1 MSMELFDAVELY
13 TVSLDILDAV
23 PEVLA
28 VGMASCCFVVLA
40 AGLLVGCFK
49 ALIKIMGR

>member
-1 MSMELFDAVELY
+1 MELLEVTELS
-13 TVSLDILDAV
+13 TMSLDILDAV
-23 PEVLA
+23 PEILVI
-28 VGMASCCFVVLA
+28 GMTSACFVVLA

>member
-1 MSMELFDAVELY
+1 MELLGATELY

-23 PEVLA
+23 PEILA
-28 VGMASCCFVVLA
+28 IGMTSACFVVLA
-40 AGLLVGCFK
+40 AGVLVGCFK

>member
-1 MSMELFDAVELY
+1 MELFEVTELY

-28 VGMASCCFVVLA
+28 IGMTSACFVVLV

-49 ALIKIMGR
+49 AIIKIMGR